1 MQKALGQPDW
11 EGHLNTSFLPAIFYS
26 LLFLSWVAKDAPEH
40 IPLGCP
46 KCSKGTINN
55 DCDDQ
60 ETEALAN
67 LCQRTP
73 AEPQQLEGFSFPL
86 LQGWY
91 FKVFLFLFNQ
101 CTWPALEGAEPR
113 ERGSAATVSVQ
124 SISTC
129 K

>member
-1 MQKALGQPDW
+1 MPQSTSLWDVPDAAEAQSVIAL
-11 EGHLNTSFLPAIFYS
+11 H
-26 LLFLSWVAKDAPEH
+26 
-40 IPLGCP
+40 
-46 KCSKGTINN
+46 
-55 DCDDQ
+55 Q
-60 ETEALAN
+60 ETIALAN

-101 CTWPALEGAEPR
+101 CTWPAPEGAEPR
-113 ERGSAATVSVQ
+113 EGGSAATVSVQ